1 MQSIEKM
8 LEIIPVKM
16 FMTGAQSN
24 KHEHCSN
31 CRYAKSLSKNKP
43 KKGVHENQGYDIEI

>member
-1 MQSIEKM
+1 M

-43 KKGVHENQGYDIEI
+43 KKESMRTKVIILRFSSN